1 MPGSLSFG
9 LNKNLD
15 SSVVI
20 TDLPTYKVIN
30 SAAPV
35 FDLTTNVVIGTLFGQ
50 KQISKDG
57 KGNAL
62 GALYTY
68 NVTFVPATNVTG
80 GMSFVFAY
88 KANELVAGGESEL
101 AGTYVAPIRSS
112 VSSGVFLNENGTTI
126 KVKDSTD
133 IRKYYVNFPYGYANG
148 ISSIQ
153 SPSALN
159 TPEYL
164 VLSSIDTPSWV
175 IGSDPT
181 ELVCVENGKWAILSQ
196 YQLIGIAPGVGTLNG
211 WFNVNGVDVPNSDA
225 ENVTTG
231 ENENNVLPIQFAQYF
246 NKGDKVKFGISSSNF
261 DGSSTLRAV
270 CKTTNNSPS
279 GITTPAVIITC
290 SRLL

>member
-9 LNKNLD
+9 LDKTLQT
-15 SSVVI
+15 SVVV
-20 TDLPTYKVIN
+20 TDIPTYKVIN
-30 SAAPV
+30 ARAPI
-35 FDLTTNVVIGTLFGQ
+35 FDLSSNIVIGFLSVQ
-50 KQISKDG
+50 KEILKAN
-57 KGNAL
+57 GNTIAAKYSHFVAFSPATKVK
-62 GALYTY
+62 GALSFIIVYTADQLEP
-68 NVTFVPATNVTG
+68 N
-80 GMSFVFAY
+80 
-88 KANELVAGGESEL
+88 GESAL
-101 AGTYVAPIRSS
+101 VGIYDGPINSP
-112 VSSGVFLNENGTTI
+112 VSSGVFLNENGITTQVIDSTTI
-126 KVKDSTD
+126 S
-133 IRKYYVNFPYGYANG
+133 KYYVNFPYGYANC
-148 ISSIQ
+148 ISDIQ
-153 SPSALN
+153 TPSALN

-246 NKGDKVKFGISSSNF
+246 NKGDKVKFGISSSNT

-279 GITTPAVIITC
+279 GISTPAVIITAT
-290 SRLL
+290 RLL